1 MNLGPWLLYTHVLG
15 AIIGFGPT
23 FAFAFYGAAGGREPQ
38 HANFVTRA
46 SYTVAT
52 RLVVP
57 LAILQGLTG
66 LGLVIVLNIDL
77 LRTPWLL
84 AGITLYVI
92 ALYVAIGMNLP
103 NIRRIIELTS
113 APPAPG
119 AGPSPELMTRAAN
132 GRRNGMI
139 LSVLIV
145 LIVTLMVLKPTF

>member
-1 MNLGPWLLYTHVLG
+1 MNFAPWLLYAHVLG
-15 AIIGFGPT
+15 AVIGFGPT

-66 LGLVIVLNIDL
+66 LGLIIVLNIDL

-92 ALYVAIGMNLP
+92 ALYVAIGVNLP

-119 AGPSPELMTRAAN
+119 AGPSPELLSRAAS

-145 LIVTLMVLKPTF
+145 LIVALMVIKPTF